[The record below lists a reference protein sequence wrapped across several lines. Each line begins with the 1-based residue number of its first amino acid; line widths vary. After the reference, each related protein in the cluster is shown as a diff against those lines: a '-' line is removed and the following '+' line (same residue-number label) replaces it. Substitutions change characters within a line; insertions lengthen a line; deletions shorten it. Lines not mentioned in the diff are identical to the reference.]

1 MPTMASNLE
10 TISEEVID
18 LERSLNERWSV
29 GDSQGYLSNYHE
41 DISYFD
47 PALESL
53 LVGRDAVAKHIEE
66 LYQNPHIVRSE
77 YLNNHV
83 IASEAG
89 DLAVLSYNLNTYV
102 AGDNGGETLLR
113 AWNATEVYR
122 RIADA
127 WRIVHSNWALTQSMK
142 TGSAS

>member
-1 MPTMASNLE
+1 MSNQLQ
-10 TISEEVID
+10 TISQEVLA

-29 GDSQGYLSNYHE
+29 GDSLGYLDNYHQ

-53 LVGRDAVAKHIEE
+53 LVGRDAVVEHIGK
-66 LYQNPHIVRSE
+66 LYQNPHIVRNE
-77 YLNNHV
+77 YLNAHV

-89 DLAVLSYNLNTYV
+89 DLAVLSYNLKTYV
-102 AGDNGGETLLR
+102 AAEQGGEQLLR

-122 RIADA
+122 RIDGA
-127 WRIVHSNWALTQSMK
+127 WRIVHSNWAITQSMK
-142 TGSAS
+142 TASAS

>member
-1 MPTMASNLE
+1 MSSNLQ
-10 TISEEVID
+10 TISQEVLE

-29 GDSQGYLSNYHE
+29 GDSRGYLDNYHE

-47 PALESL
+47 PALEKL
-53 LVGRDAVAKHIEE
+53 LVGRDAVVEHIQK
-66 LYQNPHIVRSE
+66 LYQNPHIMRNE
-77 YLNNHV
+77 YLNPDV

-89 DLAVLSYNLNTYV
+89 DLAVLGYNLRTYV

-122 RIADA
+122 RVAGA
-127 WRIVHSNWALTQSMK
+127 WRIVHSNWAITQSM
-142 TGSAS
+142 TTASAS

>member
-1 MPTMASNLE
+1 MGSNLQ
-10 TISEEVID
+10 TISHELLE

-29 GDSQGYLSNYHE
+29 GDSHGYLDNYHE

-47 PALESL
+47 PALERL
-53 LVGRDAVAKHIEE
+53 LVGRDAVALHIQK
-66 LYQNPHIVRSE
+66 LYKNPHIVRNE
-77 YLNNHV
+77 YLNPHV

-89 DLAVLSYNLNTYV
+89 DLAVLSYNLRTYV

-122 RIADA
+122 MIAGA
-127 WRIVHSNWALTQSMK
+127 WRIVHSNWAITQSM
-142 TGSAS
+142 TTASAS